1 MANINENVYTCI
13 AIQIHCKGYYLIQCT
28 YIDICIEIMNIAKEN
43 YILC

>member
-1 MANINENVYTCI
+1 MDDAYRD
-13 AIQIHCKGYYLIQCT
+13 CKGYYLIKCT